1 MDPNNENIAG
11 KVVVITGASSGLG
24 EATARRLVAEGAKVV
39 LGARRE
45 ENLKRIADDLGA
57 AAAHQVTDVTDRQ
70 QVQEL
75 VDTAVRTFG
84 RVDVVVNNAGLMP
97 LSPLDALQVD
107 EWDDMID
114 VNVKGVL
121 HGVAAAL
128 PRFREQG
135 DGQFVNLSSVAGHT
149 VFPNSAVYSGTKYAV
164 WAITEGLRQEA
175 GPDVRAT
182 IVSPG
187 AVATEL
193 TDRISHG
200 DSKEAAE
207 QLYSDAIDADAVA
220 RAISY
225 AISQPREVDVN
236 EVVLRPTAQAL

>member
-1 MDPNNENIAG
+1 MTENHENISG

-24 EATARRLVAEGAKVV
+24 EATARRLVGEGAKVV

-45 ENLKRIADDLGA
+45 ENLKRIAADLGDA
-57 AAAHQVTDVTDRQ
+57 AAYQVVDVTDRR
-70 QVQEL
+70 QVQDL

-97 LSPLDALQVD
+97 LSPLEAGKVD
-107 EWDDMID
+107 EWDTMVD

-121 HGVAAAL
+121 YGIAAAL
-128 PRFREQG
+128 PRFTEQG
-135 DGQFVNLSSVAGHT
+135 DGQFVNLSSVAGQT
-149 VFPNSAVYSGTKYAV
+149 VFPNSAVYSGTKFAV
-164 WAITEGLRQEA
+164 RAITEGLRQEA
-175 GPDVRAT
+175 GPNVRAT
-182 IVSPG
+182 IISPG

-200 DSKEAAE
+200 ESKEAAE
-207 QLYSDAIDADAVA
+207 QLYGDAVDADAVA

-225 AISQPREVDVN
+225 AIAQPREVDVN
-236 EVVLRPTAQAL
+236 EIVLRPTAQAL

>member
-1 MDPNNENIAG
+1 MADNTENITG

-24 EATARRLVAEGAKVV
+24 EATARRLVAEGAKVA

-45 ENLKRIADDLGA
+45 ENLKTIAEDLGDA
-57 AAAHQVTDVTDRQ
+57 AVYRTVDVTDRA
-70 QVQEL
+70 QVAEL
-75 VDTAVRTFG
+75 VDAAVHEFG

-97 LSPLDALQVD
+97 LSPLEALQVD
-107 EWDDMID
+107 EWDTMVD

-121 HGVAAAL
+121 YGIAAAL

-135 DGQFVNLSSVAGHT
+135 DGHVINLSSVAGHL
-149 VFPNSAVYSGTKYAV
+149 VFPNSAVYSATKHAV
-164 WAITEGLRQEA
+164 RAITEGLRQEV
-175 GPDVRAT
+175 GPDIRAT
-182 IVSPG
+182 MISPG

-193 TDRISHG
+193 TGRISH
-200 DSKEAAE
+200 AE
-207 QLYSDAIDADAVA
+207 SRQGADQLYEDAIDADAVA

-225 AISQPREVDVN
+225 AIAQPRDVDIN